1 MMHKLLVIVLLGTL
15 IGLVVWD
22 VSTRA
27 SMSET
32 RTDSPNFRWVSCPS
46 CNRMFYVER
55 TQQEG
60 WCPYDGV
67 QFDFSSGE

>member
-27 SMSET
+27 SMPEA

-46 CNRMFYVER
+46 CNRMFYVEKTR
-55 TQQEG
+55 REG

-67 QFDFSSGE
+67 QFNFSSGE